1 MSSVQFLELMELQVR
16 KSTVMLIRCPMQS
29 GKHPIDNNPK
39 HTPNAAEACLAY
51 PECRHQH

>member
-1 MSSVQFLELMELQVR
+1 MFLELMELQAR
-16 KSTVMLIRCPMQS
+16 KSTVMLIQRPMQS

-39 HTPNAAEACLAY
+39 RTPNAAEARLAY